1 MAGKLIGIARATK
14 VRGDMEELSE
24 VDIDVE
30 AGVDQDRRGAVKGAQ
45 VTVLAREDWEAA
57 CGSVGVSLPWT
68 TRRANLYVEG
78 VDLPQ
83 SVGAS
88 FRVGDVEL
96 IVRHETDPCSLM
108 EKFQAGLREALTP
121 DWRGGIRC
129 DVVEGGRVSVGDVA
143 KVV

>member
-1 MAGKLIGIARATK
+1 MGKLIGIARATK
-14 VRGDMEELSE
+14 VRDDMEEL
-24 VDIDVE
+24 VDVSVSVD

-57 CGSVGVSLPWT
+57 CEVVGVDLPWT

-83 SVGAS
+83 VVGAK
-88 FRVGDVEL
+88 FRVGPVEL
-96 IVRHETDPCSLM
+96 IVREETNPCSMM
-108 EKFQAGLREALTP
+108 EKAQAGLRDALAP

-129 DVVEGGRVSVGDVA
+129 DVVKGGNLSIGDA
-143 KVV
+143 ADML